1 MSSNIYK
8 GVHQRL
14 KQGDIVLVGEDH
26 EYAVIKSIKEDKAE
40 VYELVQVLEE
50 PFLDK
55 FHIELTNEN
64 FNSSLFL
71 DIRSTFTVDCSDL
84 SIYLE
89 SDRTLLEKIKRLE
102 ILLSVEQYY
111 NLVHADRNSTFDE
124 AKSSI
129 VYGGRVFDEKEM
141 RSLVDSS
148 LDFWLTAG
156 RYNKQFEK
164 EYADFLGVR
173 YALLTN
179 SGSSANLLA
188 FSALT
193 SPKLKEKRIM
203 PGDEVIT
210 VAAGF
215 PTTVTPIIQ
224 NGAVPVFI
232 DVELGTYNI
241 LVDRIE
247 EAISTKTKAIMV
259 AHTMGNPF
267 ELDKVM
273 EIADKYQLWVIEDN
287 CDALGSTYNG
297 KLTGTHGHIGTSSFY
312 PPHHMT
318 MGEGGAVYTNNA
330 LLKTI
335 IESFRD
341 WGRDCWC
348 PSGCDNTCN
357 KRFGWELGSL
367 PLGYD
372 HKYTYSHI
380 GYNLRVTEMQAA
392 IGVEQLKKVPLFT
405 QARKNNFNRL
415 FEGLKDLEEY
425 FILPRATVNS
435 DPSWFG
441 FILTIRDGV
450 SFTKNEIVSYLE
462 SHRIQ
467 TRMLFAGNLVRQPA
481 FQNANYR
488 ISGGLTNTDKI
499 LHDTFLVGVYPGL
512 TNEMIDY
519 VIDKI
524 RAFVLLK

>member
-1 MSSNIYK
+1 MKNGNVVK
-8 GVHQRL
+8 NKKDNQFAL
-14 KQGDIVLVGEDH
+14 LFDINGSFLQAFSLLNRPPVNFSQKYCMEIAQANLPVPL
-26 EYAVIKSIKEDKAE
+26 YA
-40 VYELVQVLEE
+40 
-50 PFLDK
+50 
-55 FHIELTNEN
+55 
-64 FNSSLFL
+64 
-71 DIRSTFTVDCSDL
+71 DIRSKITLREDEIDFICEL
-84 SIYLE
+84 NAE
-89 SDRTLLEKIKRLE
+89 LLEKISRLE
-102 ILLSVEQYY
+102 ILSKVESYY
-111 NLVHADRNSTFDE
+111 ELFHSERNKDFDPDQTPV
-124 AKSSI
+124 S
-129 VYGGRVFDEKEM
+129 YGGRVYDEKEM

-164 EYADFLGVR
+164 EYAEYLGVR

-193 SPKLKEKRIM
+193 SPKLKDRQIK

-215 PTTVTPIIQ
+215 PTTVTPIVQ

-241 LVDRIE
+241 MVDRIE
-247 EAISTKTKAIMV
+247 EAITPKTKAIMV

-273 EIADKYQLWVIEDN
+273 EIAKKYNLWVIEDN
-287 CDALGSTYNG
+287 CDSLGSTFNG

-330 LLKTI
+330 QLKSI

-367 PLGYD
+367 PFGYD

-392 IGVEQLKKVPLFT
+392 IGVEQLKKVPAFT
-405 QARKNNFNRL
+405 EARKQNFARL
-415 FEGLKDLEEY
+415 YEGLKDLGDY
-425 FILPRATVNS
+425 FILPRATRNS

-441 FILTIRDGV
+441 FMLTVRD
-450 SFTKNEIVSYLE
+450 SAKFSKNEIVEYLE
-462 SHRIQ
+462 ANRIQ
-467 TRMLFAGNLVRQPA
+467 TRMLFAGNLTRQPA
-481 FQNANYR
+481 FQNVNYR
-488 ISGGLTNTDKI
+488 ISGELTNTDKI
-499 LHDTFLVGVYPGL
+499 MNDTFLVGVYPGL
-512 TNEMIDY
+512 TEEKINY
-519 VIDKI
+519 VVNKI
-524 RAFVLLK
+524 REFVLGKN

>member
-1 MSSNIYK
+1 MTREGCIVRITDIGKVALISEVETNSTVAYELYTECPTPFNEEIHLKLEINELNEIYYLSISNK
-8 GVHQRL
+8 
-14 KQGDIVLVGEDH
+14 IVLQNEECEFVTD
-26 EYAVIKSIKEDKAE
+26 INKS
-40 VYELVQVLEE
+40 Q
-50 PFLDK
+50 F
-55 FHIELTNEN
+55 
-64 FNSSLFL
+64 
-71 DIRSTFTVDCSDL
+71 
-84 SIYLE
+84 
-89 SDRTLLEKIKRLE
+89 EKIKRFE
-102 ILLSVEQYY
+102 ILSKVGEYY
-111 NLVHADRNSTFDE
+111 ALFHSDRNSNFNPGN
-124 AKSSI
+124 SSV
-129 VYGGRVFDEKEM
+129 VYGGRVYDEKEM

-164 EYADFLGVR
+164 EFAEFLGVR

-193 SPKLKEKRIM
+193 SPKLKEKRIK

-241 LVDRIE
+241 LADEIE
-247 EAISTKTKAIMV
+247 GAITSKTKAIMV

-273 EIADKYQLWVIEDN
+273 EIANKYDLWVIEDN
-287 CDALGSTYNG
+287 CDALGSKFRG

-367 PLGYD
+367 PYGYD

-392 IGVEQLKKVPLFT
+392 IGVEQLKKVPSFVE
-405 QARKNNFNRL
+405 ARKSNFKRL
-415 FEGLKDLEEY
+415 HDGLKELEQF
-425 FILPRATVNS
+425 FILPKATENS

-441 FILTIRDGV
+441 FILTVRDGV
-450 SFTKNEIVSYLE
+450 HFTKNDIVNYLE
-462 SHRIQ
+462 SQKIQ
-467 TRMLFAGNLVRQPA
+467 TRMLFAGNLTRQPA
-481 FQNANYR
+481 FHGVNYR
-488 ISGGLTNTDKI
+488 IHGELTNTDKI
-499 LHDTFLVGVYPGL
+499 LNDTFLIGVYPGL
-512 TNEMIDY
+512 TEMMVDY
-519 VIDKI
+519 VIEKI
-524 RAFVLLK
+524 KQFVLLK

>member
-1 MSSNIYK
+1 MLVDITDGNI
-8 GVHQRL
+8 Q
-14 KQGDIVLVGEDH
+14 
-26 EYAVIKSIKEDKAE
+26 A
-40 VYELVQVLEE
+40 YELSENYPKDFSEKYHLE
-50 PFLDK
+50 
-55 FHIELTNEN
+55 ITASQLTA
-64 FNSSLFL
+64 SLYV
-71 DIRSTFTVDCSDL
+71 DIRKKCIVNPEYTEFITDIQLD
-84 SIYLE
+84 
-89 SDRTLLEKIKRLE
+89 LLEKVFRLE
-102 ILLSVEQYY
+102 ILFKVEGYHD
-111 NLVHADRNSTFDE
+111 LFHAQSNKNFNAGTSTV
-124 AKSSI
+124 S
-129 VYGGRVFDEKEM
+129 YGGRVYDEKEM

-164 EYADFLGVR
+164 EYAEFLGVR

-193 SPKLKEKRIM
+193 SPKLKERQIK

-215 PTTVTPIIQ
+215 PTTVTPIVQ
-224 NGAVPVFI
+224 NGAVPVFV

-247 EAISTKTKAIMV
+247 EAITPRTKAIMV

-267 ELDKVM
+267 ELDRVL
-273 EIADKYQLWVIEDN
+273 EIAEKYNLWVIEDN
-287 CDALGSTYNG
+287 CDALASRFKG

-330 LLKTI
+330 QLKSI

-367 PLGYD
+367 PYGYD

-392 IGVEQLKKVPLFT
+392 IGVEQLKKVPQFT
-405 QARKNNFNRL
+405 QARKDNFARL
-415 FEGLKDLEEY
+415 YDGLKDLNDY
-425 FILPRATVNS
+425 FILPRATRDS

-441 FILTIRDGV
+441 FMLTVRDNAPF
-450 SFTKNEIVSYLE
+450 SKNEIVEFLE
-462 SHRIQ
+462 KNRIQ
-467 TRMLFAGNLVRQPA
+467 TRMLFAGNLTRQPA
-481 FQNANYR
+481 FQNVNYR
-488 ISGGLTNTDKI
+488 ISGDLTNTDKI
-499 LHDTFLVGVYPGL
+499 MNDTFLVGVYPGL
-512 TNEMIDY
+512 TEEKINY
-519 VIDKI
+519 VVGKI
-524 RAFVLLK
+524 KEFVSGKIELGGF

>member
-1 MSSNIYK
+1 MIKLGSYVETKDKKFK
-8 GVHQRL
+8 G
-14 KQGDIVLVGEDH
+14 IVIEETNDKFIVVESKDLVGVENSDL
-26 EYAVIKSIKEDKAE
+26 IMNLKKSMKSITCSLKTKEVHFKSDID
-40 VYELVQVLEE
+40 Y
-50 PFLDK
+50 LDD
-55 FHIELTNEN
+55 IERE
-64 FNSSLFL
+64 S
-71 DIRSTFTVDCSDL
+71 
-84 SIYLE
+84 LE
-89 SDRTLLEKIKRLE
+89 SLLRQD
-102 ILLSVEQYY
+102 ILNKVENYY
-111 NLVHADRNSTFDE
+111 HSAHKKEVSFNPEST
-124 AKSSI
+124 AI
-129 VYGGRVFDEKEM
+129 NYGGRVYDEREM
-141 RSLVDSS
+141 RNLVDSS

-156 RYNKQFEK
+156 RFNKQFEK
-164 EYADFLGVR
+164 EYAEFLGVR

-193 SPKLKEKRIM
+193 SPKLKDRRIK

-215 PTTVTPIIQ
+215 PTTVTPIVQ

-247 EAISTKTKAIMV
+247 AAITPKTKAIMV

-273 EIADKYQLWVIEDN
+273 EIATKHNLWVVEDN
-287 CDALGSTYNG
+287 CDALGSTFDG

-335 IESFRD
+335 VESFRD

-367 PLGYD
+367 PQGYD

-392 IGVEQLKKVPLFT
+392 IGVEQLKKVPSFT

-415 FEGLKDLEEY
+415 YEGLKDLSEY

-441 FILTIRDGV
+441 FILTIQDGMK
-450 SFTKNEIVSYLE
+450 FTKNEIVEYLE
-462 SHRIQ
+462 ANRIQ
-467 TRMLFAGNLVRQPA
+467 TRMLFAGNLTRQPA
-481 FQNANYR
+481 FHDVNYR
-488 ISGGLTNTDKI
+488 ISGGLENTDKI
-499 LHDTFLVGVYPGL
+499 MYDTFLVGVYPGL
-512 TNEMIDY
+512 TDEMIDY
-519 VIDKI
+519 VIEKI
-524 RAFVLLK
+524 RQFVLTK

>member
-1 MSSNIYK
+1 M
-8 GVHQRL
+8 L
-14 KQGDIVLVGEDH
+14 KQGMIVSVKETGEYGLISS
-26 EYAVIKSIKEDKAE
+26 EINGEGFEIYNLADK
-40 VYELVQVLEE
+40 
-50 PFLDK
+50 
-55 FHIELTNEN
+55 LTNEFSEKFN
-64 FNSSLFL
+64 FEIKHGDLNKVLYLDTRVKANISKENITPFAQIDNADFEKIMRL
-71 DIRSTFTVDCSDL
+71 DILSKVENYYELFHSERNKDFDPESTQVS
-84 SIYLE
+84 
-89 SDRTLLEKIKRLE
+89 
-102 ILLSVEQYY
+102 
-111 NLVHADRNSTFDE
+111 
-124 AKSSI
+124 
-129 VYGGRVFDEKEM
+129 YGGRVYDEKEM

-164 EYADFLGVR
+164 EYAEFLGVR

-193 SPKLKEKRIM
+193 SPKLKDRQIK

-215 PTTVTPIIQ
+215 PTTVTPIVQ
-224 NGAVPVFI
+224 NGAIPVFI

-241 LVDRIE
+241 IVDRIE
-247 EAISTKTKAIMV
+247 AAITPKTKAIMV

-273 EIADKYQLWVIEDN
+273 EIAAKYNLWVVEDN
-287 CDALGSTYNG
+287 CDALGSKFNG

-330 LLKTI
+330 LLKSI

-367 PLGYD
+367 PYGYD

-392 IGVEQLKKVPLFT
+392 IGVEQLKKVPTFT
-405 QARKNNFNRL
+405 QARKDNFKRL
-415 FEGLKDLEEY
+415 YEGLEDLGEH
-425 FILPRATVNS
+425 FILPRATENS

-441 FILTIRDGV
+441 FMLTVQDGAK
-450 SFTKNEIVSYLE
+450 FTKNEIVEYLE
-462 SHRIQ
+462 ANRIQ
-467 TRMLFAGNLVRQPA
+467 TRMLFAGNLTRQPA
-481 FQNANYR
+481 FQNVNYR
-488 ISGGLTNTDKI
+488 ISGDLSNTDKI
-499 LHDTFLVGVYPGL
+499 MNDTFLVGVYPGL
-512 TNEMIDY
+512 TKEKIDY
-519 VIDKI
+519 VVSKI
-524 RAFVLLK
+524 RYFVLDKK

>member
-1 MSSNIYK
+1 M
-8 GVHQRL
+8 L
-14 KQGDIVLVGEDH
+14 KQGVIVIVKESGEYGLISSDVGRGKVEIYNLFDKLINESSEKFNFEIKHGDLNKTLYLDTRVKTNISQENITPIAEISNADFEKIMRLDILSKVEN
-26 EYAVIKSIKEDKAE
+26 Y
-40 VYELVQVLEE
+40 YELFHSERNKDFNPESTQV
-50 PFLDK
+50 
-55 FHIELTNEN
+55 
-64 FNSSLFL
+64 S
-71 DIRSTFTVDCSDL
+71 
-84 SIYLE
+84 
-89 SDRTLLEKIKRLE
+89 
-102 ILLSVEQYY
+102 
-111 NLVHADRNSTFDE
+111 
-124 AKSSI
+124 
-129 VYGGRVFDEKEM
+129 YGGRVYDEKEM

-164 EYADFLGVR
+164 EYAEFLGVR

-193 SPKLKEKRIM
+193 SPKLKDRQIK

-215 PTTVTPIIQ
+215 PTTVTPIVQ
-224 NGAVPVFI
+224 NGAIPVFI

-241 LVDRIE
+241 IVDRIE
-247 EAISTKTKAIMV
+247 EAITPKTKAIMV

-273 EIADKYQLWVIEDN
+273 EIASKYNLWVVEDN
-287 CDALGSTYNG
+287 CDALGSTFNG

-330 LLKTI
+330 LLKSI

-367 PLGYD
+367 PYGYD

-392 IGVEQLKKVPLFT
+392 IGVEQLKKVPTFT
-405 QARKNNFNRL
+405 QARKDNFKRL
-415 FEGLKDLEEY
+415 FEGLKDLGEH
-425 FILPRATVNS
+425 FILPRATENS

-441 FILTIRDGV
+441 FMLTVQDGAK
-450 SFTKNEIVSYLE
+450 FTKNEIVEYLE
-462 SHRIQ
+462 ANRIQ
-467 TRMLFAGNLVRQPA
+467 TRMLFAGNLTRQPA
-481 FQNANYR
+481 FHNVSYR
-488 ISGGLTNTDKI
+488 ISGDLKNTDKI
-499 LHDTFLVGVYPGL
+499 MHDTFLVGVYPGL
-512 TNEMIDY
+512 TKEKIDY
-519 VIDKI
+519 VVSKIRSFVLDKI
-524 RAFVLLK
+524 

>member
-1 MSSNIYK
+1 MKNGNVVKNKMSNQFTLLYD
-8 GVHQRL
+8 GNNEFL
-14 KQGDIVLVGEDH
+14 QGFSLLTEPSGDFSVR
-26 EYAVIKSIKEDKAE
+26 YC
-40 VYELVQVLEE
+40 LEIT
-50 PFLDK
+50 LDK
-55 FHIELTNEN
+55 Y
-64 FNSSLFL
+64 LFPFYV
-71 DIRSTFTVDCSDL
+71 DIRSK
-84 SIYLE
+84 I
-89 SDRTLLEKIKRLE
+89 TLRDDDIEFVGEIDAETLEKVTRLE
-102 ILLSVEQYY
+102 ILSKVENYY
-111 NLVHADRNSTFDE
+111 ELFHSKRNKDFDPESTQV
-124 AKSSI
+124 S
-129 VYGGRVFDEKEM
+129 YGGRVYDEKEM

-164 EYADFLGVR
+164 EYAEFLGVR

-193 SPKLKEKRIM
+193 SPKLKDRQIK

-215 PTTVTPIIQ
+215 PTTVTPIVQ

-241 LVDRIE
+241 IVDRIE
-247 EAISTKTKAIMV
+247 EAITSKTKAIMV

-267 ELDKVM
+267 ELDRVL
-273 EIADKYQLWVIEDN
+273 EIAARHDLWVIEDN
-287 CDALGSTYNG
+287 CDALGSTFNG

-330 LLKTI
+330 LLKSI

-367 PLGYD
+367 PFGYD

-392 IGVEQLKKVPLFT
+392 IGVEQLKKVPTFT
-405 QARKNNFNRL
+405 QARKDNFKRL
-415 FEGLKDLEEY
+415 YDGLKDLGEH
-425 FILPRATVNS
+425 FILPRATENS

-441 FILTIRDGV
+441 FMLTVQDGAK
-450 SFTKNEIVSYLE
+450 FTKNEIVEYLE
-462 SHRIQ
+462 ANRIQ
-467 TRMLFAGNLVRQPA
+467 TRMLFAGNLTRQPA
-481 FQNANYR
+481 FVNVNYR
-488 ISGGLTNTDKI
+488 ISGDLTNTDKI
-499 LHDTFLVGVYPGL
+499 MNDTFLVGVYPGL
-512 TNEMIDY
+512 THEKIDY
-519 VIDKI
+519 VVGKI
-524 RAFVLLK
+524 RSFVLAKN

>member
-1 MSSNIYK
+1 MNIGSIIDSK
-8 GVHQRL
+8 CDGLKALINEVRDNEVGVYILSDVYPENYSDKYHL
-14 KQGDIVLVGEDH
+14 EIPVGT
-26 EYAVIKSIKEDKAE
+26 KSL
-40 VYELVQVLEE
+40 Y
-50 PFLDK
+50 
-55 FHIELTNEN
+55 
-64 FNSSLFL
+64 L
-71 DIRSTFTVDCSDL
+71 DIRLRTIIKKDE
-84 SIYLE
+84 LE
-89 SDRTLLEKIKRLE
+89 LITTISSVLLEKVLRLD
-102 ILLSVEQYY
+102 ILSKVEGYY
-111 NLVHADRNSTFDE
+111 ELFHLDKNKEFNLESSTV
-124 AKSSI
+124 S
-129 VYGGRVFDEKEM
+129 YGGRVYDEKEM

-164 EYADFLGVR
+164 EYAEFLGVR

-188 FSALT
+188 FSTLT
-193 SPKLKEKRIM
+193 SPKLKDRQIN

-215 PTTVTPIIQ
+215 PTTVTPIVQ

-241 LVDRIE
+241 IVDRIE
-247 EAISTKTKAIMV
+247 EAITSKTKAIMI

-267 ELDKVM
+267 ELDRVM
-273 EIADKYQLWVIEDN
+273 EIAEKYNLWVIEDN
-287 CDALGSTYNG
+287 CDALGSTFNG

-330 LLKTI
+330 LLKSI

-367 PLGYD
+367 PYGYD

-392 IGVEQLKKVPLFT
+392 IGVEQLKKVPTFT
-405 QARKNNFNRL
+405 QVRKDNFKRL
-415 FEGLKDLEEY
+415 YEGLKDLEDY
-425 FILPRATVNS
+425 FILPRATENS

-441 FILTIRDGV
+441 FILTVQDGV
-450 SFTKNEIVSYLE
+450 KFTKNEIVSYLE
-462 SHRIQ
+462 ASRIQ
-467 TRMLFAGNLVRQPA
+467 TRMLFAGNLTRQPA
-481 FQNANYR
+481 FNNVNYR
-488 ISGGLTNTDKI
+488 ISGDLKNTDKI
-499 LHDTFLVGVYPGL
+499 MRDTFLVGVYPGL
-512 TNEMIDY
+512 TEEKIEY
-519 VIDKI
+519 VVSKI
-524 RAFVLLK
+524 RSFVLNRK

>member
-1 MSSNIYK
+1 MIESGSIVYIKNTKSYALVSSTD
-8 GVHQRL
+8 H
-14 KQGDIVLVGEDH
+14 DILSG
-26 EYAVIKSIKEDKAE
+26 YALSKAKPE
-40 VYELVQVLEE
+40 TLS
-50 PFLDK
+50 DK
-55 FHIELTNEN
+55 FHMGININ
-64 FNSSLFL
+64 NSEGPSF
-71 DIRSTFTVDCSDL
+71 FVDVRNQINIDS
-84 SIYLE
+84 SGAEFHSEIKKE
-89 SDRTLLEKIKRLE
+89 EFEKIKRLD
-102 ILLSVEQYY
+102 ILLKVEEYY
-111 NLVHADRNSTFDE
+111 QLFHSDRNSNFIPGD
-124 AKSSI
+124 SSV
-129 VYGGRVFDEKEM
+129 VYGGRVYDEKEM

-164 EYADFLGVR
+164 EFAEYLGVR

-193 SPKLKEKRIM
+193 SPKLKEKRIK

-215 PTTVTPIIQ
+215 PTTVAPIIQ

-241 LVDRIE
+241 LADQIE
-247 EAISTKTKAIMV
+247 GAITSKTKAIMV

-273 EIADKYQLWVIEDN
+273 EIANKYDLWVIEDN
-287 CDALGSTYNG
+287 CDALGSTFRG

-367 PLGYD
+367 PYGYD

-392 IGVEQLKKVPLFT
+392 IGVEQLKKVPAFVD
-405 QARKNNFNRL
+405 ARKTNFKKL
-415 FEGLKDLEEY
+415 HDGLKELERF
-425 FILPRATVNS
+425 FILPRATENS

-441 FILTIRDGV
+441 FILTVRDGAH
-450 SFTKNEIVSYLE
+450 FTKNEIVNYLE
-462 SHRIQ
+462 SQKIQ
-467 TRMLFAGNLVRQPA
+467 TRMLFAGNLTRQPA
-481 FQNANYR
+481 FRGANYR
-488 ISGGLTNTDKI
+488 IHGELTNTDKI
-499 LHDTFLVGVYPGL
+499 LDDTFLIGVYPGL
-512 TNEMIDY
+512 TETMIDY
-519 VIDKI
+519 VIEKI
-524 RAFVLLK
+524 KQFVLLK

>member
-1 MSSNIYK
+1 MFALGDVVSLRIGEEKAIIIEFNKHSYQIVMLSSTD
-8 GVHQRL
+8 VT
-14 KQGDIVLVGEDH
+14 E
-26 EYAVIKSIKEDKAE
+26 
-40 VYELVQVLEE
+40 
-50 PFLDK
+50 
-55 FHIELTNEN
+55 
-64 FNSSLFL
+64 SLFQIALNIGTEKQYVL
-71 DIRSTFTVDCSDL
+71 DIREKVTVTAAE
-84 SIYLE
+84 I
-89 SDRTLLEKIKRLE
+89 EKIDSLTKSDFEKVMRLD
-102 ILLSVEQYY
+102 ILTKVDSFYQLFHEKKAEFNPDTSSLS
-111 NLVHADRNSTFDE
+111 
-124 AKSSI
+124 
-129 VYGGRVFDEKEM
+129 YGGRVYDEKEM
-141 RSLVDSS
+141 KSLVDSS

-156 RYNKQFEK
+156 RFNKQFEK
-164 EYADFLGVR
+164 EYAEFLGVR

-188 FSALT
+188 FSTLT
-193 SPKLKEKRIM
+193 SPKLGERRVK

-215 PTTVTPIIQ
+215 PTTVAPMIQ
-224 NGAVPVFI
+224 NGAIPVFI

-241 LVDRIE
+241 IVDRIE
-247 EAISTKTKAIMV
+247 SAITPKTKAIMI

-273 EIADKYQLWVIEDN
+273 EIANKYGLWVIEDN

-318 MGEGGAVYTNNA
+318 MGEGGAVYTNDA
-330 LLKTI
+330 QLKMI

-348 PSGCDNTCN
+348 PSGCDNTCK

-367 PLGYD
+367 PQGYD

-380 GYNLRVTEMQAA
+380 GYNLRVTDMQAA
-392 IGVEQLKKVPLFT
+392 IGVEQLKKVPTFT

-415 FEGLKDLEEY
+415 LSGLQDLSDY

-441 FILTIRDGV
+441 FILTLNDFVKFSR
-450 SFTKNEIVSYLE
+450 KEIVDYLE
-462 SHRIQ
+462 ANRIQ
-467 TRMLFAGNLVRQPA
+467 TRMLFAGNLIRQPA
-481 FQNANYR
+481 FQDANYR
-488 ISGGLTNTDKI
+488 VHGDLANTDKI

-512 TNEMIDY
+512 TDEMIDHI
-519 VIDKI
+519 VSKI
-524 RAFVLLK
+524 REFVKLRG

>member
-1 MSSNIYK
+1 M
-8 GVHQRL
+8 L
-14 KQGDIVLVGEDH
+14 KQGNIVIVQKTQ
-26 EYAVIKSIKEDKAE
+26 EYALICGTEANLIQAYTLSSLSPETFQEKYHFAINYSDLK
-40 VYELVQVLEE
+40 E
-50 PFLDK
+50 PFY
-55 FHIELTNEN
+55 
-64 FNSSLFL
+64 L
-71 DIRSTFTVDCSDL
+71 DIRDKFSVTPDKVKFFTEINKDEYEKIVRLDIL
-84 SIYLE
+84 SKVENYYELFH
-89 SDRTLLEKIKRLE
+89 SDRNKNFDKDSS
-102 ILLSVEQYY
+102 SV
-111 NLVHADRNSTFDE
+111 
-124 AKSSI
+124 
-129 VYGGRVFDEKEM
+129 VYGGRVFDEREM
-141 RSLVDSS
+141 RNLVDSS

-156 RYNKQFEK
+156 RYHKQFEK
-164 EYADFLGVR
+164 DYAEFLGVR

-193 SPKLKEKRIM
+193 SPKLKERRVM

-215 PTTVTPIIQ
+215 PTTVAPIIQ
-224 NGAVPVFI
+224 NGAIPVFI

-241 LVDRIE
+241 MVDRIE
-247 EAISTKTKAIMV
+247 DAITPKTKAIMV

-273 EIADKYQLWVIEDN
+273 ALANKYNLWLIEDN
-287 CDALGSTYNG
+287 CDALGSTFNG
-297 KLTGTHGHIGTSSFY
+297 QLTGTHGHIGTSSFY

-335 IESFRD
+335 VESFRD

-367 PLGYD
+367 PYGYD

-380 GYNLRVTEMQAA
+380 GYNLRVTDMQAA
-392 IGVEQLKKVPLFT
+392 VGVEQLKKVPAFT
-405 QARKNNFNRL
+405 QARKDNFNRL
-415 FEGLKDLEEY
+415 YHGLKDLDQY

-441 FILTIRDGV
+441 FILTVRDGV
-450 SFTKNEIVSYLE
+450 KFTKNEIVSFLE
-462 SHRIQ
+462 ANRIQ
-467 TRMLFAGNLVRQPA
+467 TRMLFAGNLIRQPA
-481 FQNANYR
+481 YQDANYR
-488 ISGGLTNTDKI
+488 IHGDLTNTDKI

-519 VIDKI
+519 VIEKI
-524 RAFVLLK
+524 RQFVLTK

>member
-1 MSSNIYK
+1 M
-8 GVHQRL
+8 L
-14 KQGDIVLVGEDH
+14 KQGGIIRIEETENYGVVASRINEDTIEMYRLIASTASM
-26 EYAVIKSIKEDKAE
+26 EYDEKYCVEMTLPAIEWPVYLDVRNKSITGTASLLAIGE
-40 VYELVQVLEE
+40 
-50 PFLDK
+50 LDK
-55 FHIELTNEN
+55 
-64 FNSSLFL
+64 
-71 DIRSTFTVDCSDL
+71 
-84 SIYLE
+84 
-89 SDRTLLEKIKRLE
+89 TLLEKITRLE
-102 ILLSVEQYY
+102 ILSKVENYYDLFHANREGAFDPNQSSVP
-111 NLVHADRNSTFDE
+111 
-124 AKSSI
+124 
-129 VYGGRVFDEKEM
+129 YGGRVYDEREM

-156 RYNKQFEK
+156 RYNKQFEQ
-164 EYADFLGVR
+164 EYAEFLGVR

-193 SPKLKEKRIM
+193 SPKLKDRQIK

-215 PTTVTPIIQ
+215 PTTVTPIVQ
-224 NGAVPVFI
+224 NGAVPVFV
-232 DVELGTYNI
+232 DVDLGTYNI

-247 EAISTKTKAIMV
+247 AAISPKTKAIMI

-273 EIADKYQLWVIEDN
+273 EIAEKHNLWVVEDN
-287 CDALGSTYNG
+287 CDALGSTFNG

-330 LLKTI
+330 LLKSI
-335 IESFRD
+335 VESFRD

-367 PLGYD
+367 PYGYD

-392 IGVEQLKKVPLFT
+392 IGVEQLKKVPMFT

-415 FEGLKDLEEY
+415 HEGLKDLEEY
-425 FILPRATVNS
+425 FILPRATRNS

-441 FILTIRDGV
+441 FILTVRDGV
-450 SFTKNEIVSYLE
+450 KFTKSEIVAHLE
-462 SHRIQ
+462 NNRIQ
-467 TRMLFAGNLVRQPA
+467 TRMLFAGNLTRQPA
-481 FQNANYR
+481 FQNVNYR
-488 ISGGLTNTDKI
+488 VSGDLTNTDKI
-499 LHDTFLVGVYPGL
+499 LHDTFLVGVYPGM
-512 TNEMIDY
+512 TDEKIDY
-519 VIDKI
+519 MVNTI
-524 RAFVLLK
+524 RAFVLGKK

>member
-1 MSSNIYK
+1 MI
-8 GVHQRL
+8 
-14 KQGDIVLVGEDH
+14 KQGNIVR
-26 EYAVIKSIKEDKAE
+26 IKETESYGVVASVINE
-40 VYELVQVLEE
+40 SMIEIYSLVPNVSRTYEEKYNIEINLSVLGQVAYLDVRNKDVMKPASLVTIGE
-50 PFLDK
+50 LDK
-55 FHIELTNEN
+55 F
-64 FNSSLFL
+64 LF
-71 DIRSTFTVDCSDL
+71 
-84 SIYLE
+84 
-89 SDRTLLEKIKRLE
+89 EKIIRLE
-102 ILLSVEQYY
+102 ILSKVENYY
-111 NLVHADRNSTFDE
+111 DLFHANRNGVFDPTQSTI
-124 AKSSI
+124 S
-129 VYGGRVFDEKEM
+129 YGGRVYDEREM

-156 RYNKQFEK
+156 RYNKQFEQ
-164 EYADFLGVR
+164 EYAEFLGVR

-193 SPKLKEKRIM
+193 SPKLKDRQIK

-215 PTTVTPIIQ
+215 PTTVTPIVQ
-224 NGAVPVFI
+224 NGAVPVFV
-232 DVELGTYNI
+232 DVDLGTYNI

-247 EAISTKTKAIMV
+247 ATITPKTKAIMI

-273 EIADKYQLWVIEDN
+273 EIAEKHNLWVVEDN
-287 CDALGSTYNG
+287 CDALGSTFNG

-330 LLKTI
+330 LLKSI
-335 IESFRD
+335 VESFRD

-367 PLGYD
+367 PYGYD

-392 IGVEQLKKVPLFT
+392 IGVEQLKKVPMFT

-415 FEGLKDLEEY
+415 HDGLKDLEEY
-425 FILPRATVNS
+425 FILPRATRNS

-441 FILTIRDGV
+441 FILTVRDGV
-450 SFTKNEIVSYLE
+450 KFTKSEIVTHLE
-462 SHRIQ
+462 NHRIQ
-467 TRMLFAGNLVRQPA
+467 TRMLFAGNLTRQPA
-481 FQNANYR
+481 FQHVNYR
-488 ISGGLTNTDKI
+488 VSGDLTNTDKI
-499 LHDTFLVGVYPGL
+499 LHDTFLVGVYPGM
-512 TNEMIDY
+512 TDEKIDY
-519 VIDKI
+519 MVNTI
-524 RAFVLLK
+524 RAFVLEKK